1 MIKSV
6 INAEEI
12 KIEKGN
18 QRAQAF
24 RETARDRKLR
34 RYI

>member
-6 INAEEI
+6 INATEN

-18 QRAQAF
+18 QRKQAF
-24 RETARDRKLR
+24 RETARNRKLG